1 MHESKNERRVRF
13 ASDARQRQSSRLGVY
28 DSREKPR
35 MSEQDRETH
44 HVLRKF
50 DYLVAQ
56 KTSLHTLHVDH
67 WKSHDQA
74 ILTLS
79 SAILGLSFAFS
90 NQVPRP
96 LFASWAL
103 YGAWIAFVLAVISTL
118 ISFRLGDADA
128 LWHIAHL
135 DRQLARIRE
144 EIPPPKSP
152 SFYAKHLL
160 WVNNAAG
167 TLFVLGLILLLVFT
181 IANLNVGARR

>member
-1 MHESKNERRVRF
+1 ML
-13 ASDARQRQSSRLGVY
+13 ASAIVTSGGWVY
-28 DSREKPR
+28 DLAREPQ
-35 MSEQDRETH
+35 MSELGPDTQ

-56 KTSLHTLHVDH
+56 KSSLQSLHVDH

-96 LFASWAL
+96 LSASWAL

-118 ISFRLGDADA
+118 VSFRLGDADA
-128 LWHIAHL
+128 LWHIANL

-144 EIPPPKSP
+144 EIPPPERP
-152 SFYAKHLL
+152 SSYAKHLL
-160 WVNNAAG
+160 WVNNVSG
-167 TLFVLGLILLLVFT
+167 VLFAVGLILLLVFT
-181 IANLNVGARR
+181 IANLNVGARK

>member
-1 MHESKNERRVRF
+1 ML
-13 ASDARQRQSSRLGVY
+13 ASAIVTSGGCMI
-28 DSREKPR
+28 SRENPQ
-35 MSEQDRETH
+35 MSEPGLETQ

-56 KTSLHTLHVDH
+56 KSLLQSLHVDH

-96 LFASWAL
+96 LSASWAL

-118 ISFRLGDADA
+118 VSFRLGDADA
-128 LWHIAHL
+128 LWHIANL

-144 EIPPPKSP
+144 EIPPPESP
-152 SFYAKHLL
+152 SSYAKHLR
-160 WVNNAAG
+160 WVNNASG
-167 TLFVLGLILLLVFT
+167 ILFTVGLMLLLVFT
-181 IANLNVGARR
+181 IANLNVGARK